1 MLEWLSSRRQ
11 EAIGATEEEV
21 KINPFPLLLGNIN
34 WSNHYGKQYG
44 GSYTSQN
51 RPTLQSTI
59 HFCEYTQKE
68 MITIIRPCIH
78 TYAYGSTPEDVHEVT
93 SNLDEV

>member
-1 MLEWLSSRRQ
+1 MESNM
-11 EAIGATEEEV
+11 EVPIKV
-21 KINPFPLLLGNIN
+21 KIDLPYNPQF
-34 WSNHYGKQYG
+34 
-44 GSYTSQN
+44 
-51 RPTLQSTI
+51 

-93 SNLDEV
+93 SNLAEV

>member
-1 MLEWLSSRRQ
+1 MEVPIQ
-11 EAIGATEEEV
+11 V
-21 KINPFPLLLGNIN
+21 KIDLPYNPQF
-34 WSNHYGKQYG
+34 
-44 GSYTSQN
+44 
-51 RPTLQSTI
+51 